1 MPAPDAARAGWLAAQ
16 VEFVTDDG
24 DNGAGAG
31 GAGRAQTHCPDNTGE
46 TGFHLTGLDARPAV
60 WFEPAK
66 YLAEAALRR

>member
-1 MPAPDAARAGWLAAQ
+1 MPAPDAARVGWWAVQ
-16 VEFVTDDG
+16 VEFATDDG
-24 DNGAGAG
+24 DNSAGAG
-31 GAGRAQTHCPDNTGE
+31 GAGRAQTQYRDETGE